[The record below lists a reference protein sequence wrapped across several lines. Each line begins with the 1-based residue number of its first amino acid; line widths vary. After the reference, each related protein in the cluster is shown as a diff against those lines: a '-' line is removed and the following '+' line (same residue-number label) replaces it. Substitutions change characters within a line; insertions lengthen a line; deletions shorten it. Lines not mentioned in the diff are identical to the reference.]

1 MRRKGVQL
9 AHLGKCAELVKEES
23 CPTSCNDEEEQPVCG
38 SDGNVYRWV
47 KARLPYYKRR
57 LYFIR
62 YLKCIYTLECRFNS
76 DEAYMV

>member
-1 MRRKGVQL
+1 MCNTYLNIMFRKGVQL

-47 KARLPYYKRR
+47 KAARE
-57 LYFIR
+57 
-62 YLKCIYTLECRFNS
+62 T
-76 DEAYMV
+76 V